1 MPTPQVHFARS
12 PGPPFPAVNA
22 TLWHD
27 DTEIPEPA
35 QPAVQPDEWTEHDVV
50 LLHWRLLQ
58 EIAALPDPEA
68 PLESKLDTLHWVF
81 TEREKDRQPFSFV
94 NCLKVVG
101 CSPLSPIPYCG
112 LVDPDEIRDHIRNG
126 MRRWLAATLARYPAW
141 VREEVAR
148 NPEWVESQLVRNPQ
162 WINEQV
168 RANARQGDLFA

>member
-1 MPTPQVHFARS
+1 MP
-12 PGPPFPAVNA
+12 PAVTA
-22 TLWHD
+22 TLWQD
-27 DTEIPEPA
+27 DTDRSEATPPVCQPE
-35 QPAVQPDEWTEHDVV
+35 EWTEQDVV
-50 LLHWRLLQ
+50 LLHWRLLL

-81 TEREKDRQPFSFV
+81 TEREKDHQPFSFV

-101 CSPLSPIPYCG
+101 CSPLSPIDYCG
-112 LVDPDEIRDHIRNG
+112 LVDAEEIRDHIRNG

-141 VREEVAR
+141 VRQEVAR